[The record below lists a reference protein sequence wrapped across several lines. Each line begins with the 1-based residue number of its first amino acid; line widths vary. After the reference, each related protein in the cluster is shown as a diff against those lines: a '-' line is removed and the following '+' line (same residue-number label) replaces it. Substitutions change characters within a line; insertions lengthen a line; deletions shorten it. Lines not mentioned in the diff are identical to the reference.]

1 MDRAVVSPPKSS
13 WLVKFIESFIVV
25 GLVYSVYVLC
35 LMLPKGW
42 KIPPV
47 AFSIGFFAAFI
58 FAICFSIDWQN
69 KESRGAFDSSKRH
82 AVLRG
87 AMRYWLA
94 FQISFYGY
102 AKLMNTQLFQDVY
115 WNNTLT
121 GKLAGLELTWTYF
134 GFSHGM
140 SAIIAFAQIG
150 GSILLLFRKTT
161 LLGVC
166 ILLPVLLNITL
177 IDIFY
182 GIFAPLVLAIV
193 FTLELLF
200 LLLLRWKDLV
210 EVFFRIPEVGPGILR
225 SSVRWVIRVGHTG

>member
-1 MDRAVVSPPKSS
+1 
-13 WLVKFIESFIVV
+13 
-25 GLVYSVYVLC
+25 
-35 LMLPKGW
+35 
-42 KIPPV
+42 
-47 AFSIGFFAAFI
+47 
-58 FAICFSIDWQN
+58 
-69 KESRGAFDSSKRH
+69 
-82 AVLRG
+82 
-87 AMRYWLA
+87 MRYWLA

-182 GIFAPLVLAIV
+182 GIFAPLALAIV

>member
-1 MDRAVVSPPKSS
+1 
-13 WLVKFIESFIVV
+13 
-25 GLVYSVYVLC
+25 
-35 LMLPKGW
+35 
-42 KIPPV
+42 
-47 AFSIGFFAAFI
+47 
-58 FAICFSIDWQN
+58 
-69 KESRGAFDSSKRH
+69 
-82 AVLRG
+82 
-87 AMRYWLA
+87 
-94 FQISFYGY
+94 
-102 AKLMNTQLFQDVY
+102 
-115 WNNTLT
+115 
-121 GKLAGLELTWTYF
+121 
-134 GFSHGM
+134 M

-225 SSVRWVIRVGHTG
+225 SSVRWVFRVGHTG